1 MKAFLI
7 RGKLDAAIE
16 EIAEPEP
23 ASDEVRIRVAFVG
36 ICGSDLHYYFDGA
49 NGAFVVKEPLIPGH
63 ELSGTIDFDPSG
75 EYANGTP
82 VTVHPATLGKSE
94 PGIENQP
101 NIWPGGGYL
110 GSASTWPHTQG
121 AMSEFLIMKR
131 SSVRLLPP
139 SLTLKDAALAEPLG
153 VSLHAINIAGG
164 VEGKKVLISGSG
176 PIGILTTAAAKVS
189 GAVEVVATDLLPAP
203 LARAKKLGATSVL
216 QIGTDAI
223 PENYFD
229 IVFECSGAAP
239 AISAS
244 LVAVRR
250 GGIVVQ
256 VGMLGAGNHAIA
268 IAPLVAKEIQLRG
281 TFRFNGEVDQAVEVL
296 TKNPWISEAITHVF
310 SFADAEEA
318 FSVAKDSENSGKVL
332 VEI

>member
-7 RGKLDAAIE
+7 RGKLDAGIE
-16 EIAEPEP
+16 EITTPEP
-23 ASDEVRIRVAFVG
+23 AQDEVRIKVAFVG
-36 ICGSDLHYYFDGA
+36 ICGSDLHYYYDGA

-63 ELSGTIDFDPSG
+63 ELSGTIDLDPSG
-75 EYANGTP
+75 EYAVGTA
-82 VTVHPATLGKSE
+82 VTVHPATFGKSE
-94 PGIENQP
+94 PGIEDQP

-131 SSVRLLPP
+131 SSIRVLPS

-164 VEGKKVLISGSG
+164 VSGKKVLVSGSG
-176 PIGILTTAAAKVS
+176 PIGILTVAAAKVA
-189 GAVEVVATDLLPAP
+189 GASEVVASDLLAAP
-203 LARAKKLGATSVL
+203 LARATQLGATGVL
-216 QIGTDAI
+216 QIGKDVM

-239 AISAS
+239 AISGA

-281 TFRFNGEVDQAVEVL
+281 TFRFKDEVDQAVEVL
-296 TKNPWISEAITHVF
+296 SKNPWISSTITHVF
-310 SFADAEEA
+310 PMEKADEA

-332 VEI
+332 VEL